1 MHLPK
6 QTQHYLRHSQNPTQ
20 HWPIVSTN
28 QEQHFSQEA
37 FTPLNCMTVSPIATP
52 TLRSPPATTKS
63 VLSGKSVYE
72 VRWNDI
78 ATIGASR
85 STSSSHIA
93 QAYAYSD
100 PLQMKYIQNE
110 KSRSCMISR
119 PKNKLFSVSL
129 SPEYL
134 PSSSKS
140 CFVYT
145 NAPMLQRK
153 EEVAANP

>member
-1 MHLPK
+1 
-6 QTQHYLRHSQNPTQ
+6 
-20 HWPIVSTN
+20 
-28 QEQHFSQEA
+28 
-37 FTPLNCMTVSPIATP
+37 MTVSPIATP
-52 TLRSPPATTKS
+52 RLRSPPATTKI

-72 VRWNDI
+72 VRWNEI

-85 STSSSHIA
+85 RTSSNHIA

-110 KSRSCMISR
+110 KSRSYMISR

-134 PSSSKS
+134 SSSSKS

-145 NAPMLQRK
+145 NAPILQRK